1 MASQNTSSIISQI
14 YKSRCVILELMKK
27 QDYDVS
33 DYDGFSINEINTM
46 KTNNQLD
53 MILSKKS
60 LEQKSGENSDEN
72 IDKNS
77 EEFKSSKEKNEK
89 KIYIK
94 YYLGKS
100 LRPNNLQEMI
110 DDLFNVE
117 EVLTKEDTLLIVV
130 KDEVNDTLVNT
141 LKHIWES
148 EKIFIILIP
157 LQRLQ
162 FNILEHILVPSHR
175 VLSESEKINIKN
187 IYNII
192 DDNQIPELSRFDP
205 VAKAIGI
212 RPGEVCEIIRPS
224 KTAISAAYY
233 RICA

>member
-1 MASQNTSSIISQI
+1 MASQNTSSLISQI
-14 YKSRCVILELMKK
+14 YKSRGVLLELMKK

-33 DYDGFSINEINTM
+33 EYDGFSINEINTM

-53 MILSKKS
+53 MILSNKS
-60 LEQKSGENSDEN
+60 FKTESTGNDE
-72 IDKNS
+72 KS
-77 EEFKSSKEKNEK
+77 EEFNSSKENNEK

-110 DDLFNVE
+110 DDLFSVE
-117 EVLTKEDTLLIVV
+117 EVLTKEDTLLVVV

-162 FNILEHILVPSHR
+162 FNILEHTLVPPHR

-187 IYNII
+187 KYNVIN
-192 DDNQIPELSRFDP
+192 DNQFPELSRFDP

-224 KTAISAAYY
+224 KTAISAPYY